1 MKKGN
6 GQETVKEV
14 GKFGL
19 VGIINT
25 LLDIAILN
33 ILKFIFNFPTLSA
46 NIISTSVATINSYI
60 LNKSW
65 TFKDKEK
72 KWVKQFVI
80 FATLSAIGI
89 AINTT
94 ILKFL
99 SEVWTV
105 IPDFFVSIVHFIK
118 LNGFFK
124 DDFVITNSAKV
135 FAIAGSM
142 IWNFITYKK
151 FAFNKKEQK

>member
-1 MKKGN
+1 
-6 GQETVKEV
+6 KEV

-19 VGIINT
+19 VGILNT
-25 LLDIAILN
+25 LLDIGILN
-33 ILKFIFNFPTLSA
+33 VLKFLFNFPTLSA
-46 NIISTSVATINSYI
+46 NIISTSIATVNSYI

-72 KWVKQFVI
+72 KWVKQFVV
-80 FATLSAIGI
+80 FAILSAIGI

-105 IPDFFVSIVHFIK
+105 IPDFFVSVVHFLK
-118 LNGFFK
+118 LDGIFK
-124 DDFVITNSAKV
+124 DAFVITNSAKV

-151 FAFNKKEQK
+151 FAFNKKKEK

>member
-1 MKKGN
+1 MKKEN
-6 GQETVKEV
+6 SKETVKEV

-33 ILKFIFNFPTLSA
+33 VLKFMFGFPTLSA

-65 TFKDKEK
+65 TFRDKEK
-72 KWVKQFVI
+72 KWVKQFII
-80 FATLSAIGI
+80 FAILSAGGI
-89 AINTT
+89 AINTA

-99 SEVWTV
+99 SETWTA
-105 IPDFFVSIVHFIK
+105 IPDFFVSIVHFLK
-118 LNGFFK
+118 LNNFFK

-151 FAFNKKEQK
+151 FAFNKQGKN